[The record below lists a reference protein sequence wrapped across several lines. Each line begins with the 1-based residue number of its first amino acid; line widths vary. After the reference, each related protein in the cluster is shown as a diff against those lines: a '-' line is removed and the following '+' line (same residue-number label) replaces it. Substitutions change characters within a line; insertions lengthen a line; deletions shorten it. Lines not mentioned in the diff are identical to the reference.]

1 MPKKRLSKSV
11 RKHVRLEKAR
21 LKKEISNFE
30 ERKKQ
35 IEELYKKVCPK
46 KE

>member
-11 RKHVRLEKAR
+11 RKCIRLEKAR
-21 LKKEISNFE
+21 LQKEIPNFE
-30 ERKKQ
+30 EREKQ
-35 IEELYKKVCPK
+35 IKELYKKVCPK

>member
-1 MPKKRLSKSV
+1 MRKKRLSKGI
-11 RKHVRLEKAR
+11 RKYIRLEKSR
-21 LKKEISNFE
+21 LRKEIPNFE

-35 IEELYKKVCPK
+35 IKELYKKTCPK